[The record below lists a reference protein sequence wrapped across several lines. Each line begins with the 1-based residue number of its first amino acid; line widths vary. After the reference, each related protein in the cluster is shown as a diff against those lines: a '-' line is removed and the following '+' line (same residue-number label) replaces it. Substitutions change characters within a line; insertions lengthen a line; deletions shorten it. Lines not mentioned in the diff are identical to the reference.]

1 MVIVDGERTPG
12 FKLALA
18 IGIGFLLSIP
28 LFSIYLLNYGRQ
40 SESTEATDSITS
52 GWGGAQVIG
61 GPVLVIPYRVTAT
74 TTAVENGQNVTR
86 TSSVQKMLQIAPEV
100 LNVSTVLQTQLRKR
114 SIYQAA
120 VYEAAVSDSGGTPLS

>member
-1 MVIVDGERTPG
+1 MVRVDGERTPG

-40 SESTEATDSITS
+40 SESTEATHSITS
-52 GWGGAQVIG
+52 GWGGQQIIG
-61 GPVLVIPYRVTAT
+61 GPVLVIPYRVTTT

-86 TSSVQKMLQIAPEV
+86 TSSAQKELRLAPEA
-100 LNVSTVLQTQLRKR
+100 LDISTDLKPQLRKR
-114 SIYQAA
+114 SI
-120 VYEAAVSDSGGTPLS
+120 